1 MQITLVEKHS
11 MARKIRW
18 GILSTG
24 KIAHKFAQ
32 GLKELPEEAEILAV
46 GSRSRLTADAFADEF
61 GIPRRYASYEAL
73 AADPDLDV
81 VYIGTPHSFH
91 YDNAVLCLNAGK
103 AVLCEKAFTITGREA
118 EELIRLAR
126 AKRLFLM
133 EAMWVRFLPSTVK
146 VRELV
151 ASGAIGEP
159 RLMQASLGFWTD
171 ITSETKLGRFLNPA
185 LGGGSMFDVGIYPM
199 SYISMLFGPAERVTG
214 VAHIG
219 ETGVDE
225 QASVSYGY
233 GDGRIANAVF
243 GVRTRVPGGAF
254 IAGSAGTLTTEP
266 SFLNPKTLVL
276 TEAGKDPVRFDVAC
290 EGTPYRFEAQ
300 EVMRCLREGRAESSV
315 MPLDESLA
323 IMKTM
328 DSLRGEW
335 GMVCPNDARWG

>member
-1 MQITLVEKHS
+1 MTG
-11 MARKIRW
+11 KIRW
-18 GILSTG
+18 GIMSTG

-32 GLKELPEEAEILAV
+32 GLKELPDEAEILAV
-46 GSRSRLTADAFADEF
+46 GSRAQQTADAFGDEF

-73 AADPDLDV
+73 VADADVDV

-118 EELIRLAR
+118 EELIALAR
-126 AKRLFLM
+126 SKRLFLM
-133 EAMWVRFLPSTVK
+133 EAMWVRFLPSTTK

-151 ASGAIGEP
+151 SGGAIGEP
-159 RLMQASLGFWTD
+159 RLIQASLGFWTD
-171 ITSETKLGRFLNPA
+171 MTPETKLSRFLNPA

-199 SYISMLFGPAERVTG
+199 SYISMLFGQARRVTG

-225 QASVSYGY
+225 QASVCYGY
-233 GDGRIANAVF
+233 DDGRIASAVF

-254 IAGSAGTLTTEP
+254 IAGSAGTLTMEP

-276 TEAGKDPVRFDVAC
+276 TEAGKDPVRIDVAC

-300 EVMRCLREGRAESSV
+300 EVMRCLREGKTESAV

-323 IMKTM
+323 IMRTM
-328 DSLRGEW
+328 DALRRDW
-335 GMVCPNDARWG
+335 GMVCLNDARWG

>member
-1 MQITLVEKHS
+1 MTE
-11 MARKIRW
+11 KIRW
-18 GILSTG
+18 GIMSTG
-24 KIAHKFAQ
+24 KIAHRFAQ
-32 GLKELPEEAEILAV
+32 GLKELPDEAEILAV
-46 GSRSRLTADAFADEF
+46 GSRAHQTADAFGEEF

-73 AADPDLDV
+73 AADPDVDV

-91 YDNAVLCLNAGK
+91 YDNAVLCLKAGK

-126 AKRLFLM
+126 SKRLFLM
-133 EAMWVRFLPSTVK
+133 EAMWVRFLPATIK
-146 VRELV
+146 VRELIN
-151 ASGAIGEP
+151 SGAIGEP
-159 RLMQASLGFWTD
+159 RLIHTSLGFWTD
-171 ITSETKLGRFLNPA
+171 ITPETKLGRFLNPA

-199 SYISMLFGPAERVTG
+199 SYISMLFGQARRVTG

-233 GDGRIANAVF
+233 DDGRIASTVF

-276 TEAGKDPVRFDVAC
+276 TEAGKEPVRFDVGC

-300 EVMRCLREGRAESSV
+300 EVMQCLREGKTESAV

-323 IMKTM
+323 IMRTM
-328 DSLRGEW
+328 DALRAQW

>member
-1 MQITLVEKHS
+1 MTE
-11 MARKIRW
+11 KIRW
-18 GILSTG
+18 GIMSTG
-24 KIAHKFAQ
+24 KIARRFAQ
-32 GLKELPEEAEILAV
+32 GLKELPDEAEILAV
-46 GSRSRLTADAFADEF
+46 GSRAQQTADAFGEEF

-73 AADPDLDV
+73 AADPDVDV

-91 YDNAVLCLNAGK
+91 YDNAVLCLKAGK

-126 AKRLFLM
+126 SKRLFLM
-133 EAMWVRFLPSTVK
+133 EAMWVRFLPATIK
-146 VRELV
+146 VRELIN
-151 ASGAIGEP
+151 SGAIGEP
-159 RLMQASLGFWTD
+159 RLIHASLGFWTD
-171 ITSETKLGRFLNPA
+171 ITPETKLGRFLNPA

-199 SYISMLFGPAERVTG
+199 SYISMLFGQARRVTG

-233 GDGRIANAVF
+233 DDGRIASAVF

-254 IAGSAGTLTTEP
+254 IAGSAGTLTVEP

-276 TEAGKDPVRFDVAC
+276 TETGKEPVRFDVGC
-290 EGTPYRFEAQ
+290 GGTPYRFEAQ
-300 EVMRCLREGRAESSV
+300 EVMRCLCEGKTESAV

-323 IMKTM
+323 IMRTM
-328 DSLRGEW
+328 DALRAQW